1 MTSPIPDTAPA
12 PAVGAT
18 RTATAHPES
27 PAGLPPL
34 DDWSYRAVWKRLPRG
49 LGYLVPTFAI
59 AVTVSVVLNSLFSTG
74 LSLLIVVVGLF
85 LIAATLFVARFAG
98 SLEVL
103 RLRWSGERAITEP
116 SWSIDPSLPWWR
128 KALTPFANGH
138 YWLSLLHGAI
148 VAPIVATISF
158 VLLTLWGSVIV
169 GAILSPF
176 ALIFGVR
183 SINGPDFDRII
194 DRIGGAGGFGPG
206 YDVFENRY
214 GWAIERGF
222 DVAAPLSGV
231 FAVLI
236 VVLAIGAILTLPYVV
251 RGLTWVHAAVG
262 RLLLGRFKSEELE
275 GQVSSLFTARSA
287 AVAAEGTALSRIER
301 DIHDGPQQRLIR
313 LQMDL
318 SAAERRVDAEP
329 DAAKALIQD
338 ARRQAQDALD
348 ELRNLS
354 RGFAPP
360 LLIDRGLFAALE
372 SLATRSS
379 IPVTLQTTL
388 GATADLPDEVARNA
402 YFVASELIANAT
414 KHSEASSITLVVAR
428 DGADL
433 LVSVTDDGRGGAAE
447 TPHHGL
453 AGLRDRAV
461 GIGGTF
467 TLSSPEGGPTEVR
480 VTLPVGGVA
489 APAAPAAPPSTT
501 DQPTAGQ
508 SADQAPDAPQNGADD

>member
-1 MTSPIPDTAPA
+1 MTSPIPET
-12 PAVGAT
+12 
-18 RTATAHPES
+18 

-34 DDWSYRAVWKRLPRG
+34 TDWSYRAVWKRLPRG
-49 LGYLVPTFAI
+49 LGYLVPTFFIAI
-59 AVTVSVVLNSLFSTG
+59 TVSAVLNSIFSTG
-74 LSLLIVVVGLF
+74 LSLLIIVVGLF
-85 LIAATLFVARFAG
+85 LIAATLFLARFAG
-98 SLEVL
+98 TFEVM
-103 RLRWSGERAITEP
+103 RLRWSGERAIAEP
-116 SWSIDPSLPWWR
+116 SWAIDPTLPWWR

-148 VAPIVATISF
+148 VAPLVATISF
-158 VLLTLWGSVIV
+158 AVLTLWGSVIIGGIV
-169 GAILSPF
+169 APF
-176 ALIFGVR
+176 AALFGVNR
-183 SINGPDFDRII
+183 FDGPDFDPII

-329 DAAKALIQD
+329 DAAKALIAD

-414 KHSEASSITLVVAR
+414 KHSNASSITLVVAR

-433 LVSVTDDGRGGAAE
+433 VVSVTDDGRGGAAE

-461 GIGGTF
+461 GLGGTF
-467 TLSSPEGGPTEVR
+467 TLSSPDGGPTEVR

-489 APAAPAAPPSTT
+489 APAAPDAGQPTAE
-501 DQPTAGQ
+501 QPTAGQ
-508 SADQAPDAPQNGADD
+508 PADQAPDAAQNGADD